1 GRAAAGGGGVG
12 GDPEEVA
19 SGRRRLR
26 VETAHVVD
34 GEPADHVA
42 EGDEPVADHRR
53 VVHHGHAEGRGSIR
67 GERRQQREVG
77 RIRRRELRIV
87 ADVRRILRVEEAAR
101 PAVDRG
107 RQRGRRDRRDRG
119 GGGRDRRSVV
129 EGEG

>member
-1 GRAAAGGGGVG
+1 Y
-12 GDPEEVA
+12 GDAPAEA
-19 SGRRRLR
+19 RTGCQLR
-26 VETAHVVD
+26 VEFAHVVD
-34 GEPADHVA
+34 VAPADYVA
-42 EGDEPVADHRR
+42 EVDEPVADHRR
-53 VVHHGHAEGRGSIR
+53 VVHHGHAEGRGSVR